1 MNNKKMLSYS
11 CTRKVKEVKEHR
23 IIPGWIFQGQLSHTP
38 NLVLVLVVRHLGPCV
53 AKERKA
59 GHSTCFVF
67 PLQLHYKECEALL
80 VVIDKCGKDNNHQEK
95 VL

>member
-53 AKERKA
+53 VKNERRVAQHVSYFLCSFIIKN
-59 GHSTCFVF
+59 VR
-67 PLQLHYKECEALL
+67 HY
-80 VVIDKCGKDNNHQEK
+80 
-95 VL
+95 